1 MSLSIRHPKGVLS
14 RRWYWDCRINDRSVS
29 VGLCKIRGVPPRE
42 WSLSVPDWSLAHKG
56 DAAFERS
63 RQEAIQMAPD
73 AVARKRE
80 ELDRTPRAI
89 MEEALKRAQG
99 KKRRRI
105 PTIRRSRFI
114 LTDPYRIFL

>member
-73 AVARKRE
+73 AVAKKRE
-80 ELDRTPRAI
+80 ELA
-89 MEEALKRAQG
+89 A
-99 KKRRRI
+99 
-105 PTIRRSRFI
+105 
-114 LTDPYRIFL
+114 